1 LKEKICR
8 LAADNRVCTC
18 LKITFLIW
26 FCLRPHFPKTLITSF
41 TMSLSATTDCKLFSK
56 WFHGRLSKFSRRKGN
71 KKAHQLSWNYEIT
84 SIR

>member
-1 LKEKICR
+1 
-8 LAADNRVCTC
+8 

-41 TMSLSATTDCKLFSK
+41 TMSL